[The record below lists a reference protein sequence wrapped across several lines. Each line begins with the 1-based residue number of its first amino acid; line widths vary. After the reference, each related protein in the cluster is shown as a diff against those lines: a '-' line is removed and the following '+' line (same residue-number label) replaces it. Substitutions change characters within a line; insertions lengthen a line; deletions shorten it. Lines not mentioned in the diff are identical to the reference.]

1 MSIAPKKSLGQHFL
15 TDNNMI
21 MKIAGSISR
30 SDGGRVVEIGPGTG
44 AITQVLFK
52 RFPDLEVIEIDQRA
66 VQLLKEQFLG
76 LIIHQQDILKT
87 NWNEFLDENS
97 GKISVIGNLPYYITS
112 PILFSVLDNRSL
124 FHEAVF
130 MMQKEVADRLV
141 AKPGSKTYGILSIQ
155 TQLLSEPELLFNV
168 SRHVFNPKPNV
179 ESAVVKLRFKNP
191 APDANPS
198 QLKLVIRTAFNQ
210 RRKTL
215 SNALKGI
222 LNDKVPDLVQKEAI
236 IRDFNLS
243 RRAETLLPE
252 EFVTL
257 TNAIFSGH

>member
-1 MSIAPKKSLGQHFL
+1 
-15 TDNNMI
+15 
-21 MKIAGSISR
+21 
-30 SDGGRVVEIGPGTG
+30 
-44 AITQVLFK
+44 
-52 RFPDLEVIEIDQRA
+52 
-66 VQLLKEQFLG
+66 
-76 LIIHQQDILKT
+76 
-87 NWNEFLDENS
+87 
-97 GKISVIGNLPYYITS
+97 
-112 PILFSVLDNRSL
+112 
-124 FHEAVF
+124 
-130 MMQKEVADRLV
+130 MMQKEVAERLV
-141 AKPGSKTYGILSIQ
+141 AKPGSKTYGILSVQ

-222 LNDKVPDLVQKEAI
+222 LNDKVPDLVQKETI